1 MQDRYFDPKEYIQA
15 LQQLLVSDKKRIAF
29 MFGAGTSVL
38 AEKDKDTYTIPA
50 VAKMTEITE
59 NKLNEL
65 EKFRLALTEI
75 KEEIGCESYNI
86 ETFLS
91 NIEEKKQIIGRGRLN
106 GLLRADFDELVSETK
121 KQIID
126 IVSVHETILDSGN
139 INNLIHVDFAEW
151 IGQAERKYPIEI
163 FTTNYDYLFELGLE
177 EKEVPYYDGF
187 TGSYRPF
194 FNSESIED
202 MCFLPKQTKL
212 WKLHGS
218 LGWYIDSQSLGVTG
232 NRVIKGNS
240 DEDNIIIYPSILKY
254 DNSKKQP
261 YISLMDRLSNYLRQP
276 DSILI
281 VCGYS
286 FRDQHIN
293 ERIITALRSNT
304 LSHAYVLL
312 HDNVSNR
319 SDILKIASENSGL
332 TFCGQRDAV
341 IGCKYGKW
349 KLKNEPDKEDTINI
363 DTYFDEDGPSFEDTP
378 LGTENKGKEIWTGEG
393 KLIISDFAKF
403 INFLH
408 NMI

>member
-1 MQDRYFDPKEYIQA
+1 MK
-15 LQQLLVSDKKRIAF
+15 V
-29 MFGAGTSVL
+29 
-38 AEKDKDTYTIPA
+38 
-50 VAKMTEITE
+50 
-59 NKLNEL
+59 
-65 EKFRLALTEI
+65 
-75 KEEIGCESYNI
+75 NI